1 MSELDTCHCGK
12 PIYIY
17 EDGFTRHMCETCS
30 LVRCD
35 LAEFPCPEENGHNV
49 KWNGVKFCVMCGDT
63 IEGRASNLFIRT
75 DNDTFIPVNLPVCP
89 FRPNVYTLEQVAK
102 SPYLEIPVGT
112 FYNMVNV
119 LQSKRH

>member
-12 PIYIY
+12 AIYVY

-35 LAEFPCPEENGHNV
+35 LPDFPCPEKV
-49 KWNGVKFCVMCGDT
+49 KGQSVVKFCVICGET
-63 IEGRASNLFIRT
+63 IEGVPSKLFIRT
-75 DNDTFIPVNLPVCP
+75 NDDTFISVNLPVCP
-89 FRPNVYTLEQVAK
+89 FRPNVYTLEQVAA
-102 SPYLEIPVGT
+102 SPYLGMPIGT
-112 FYNMVNV
+112 FFDMVNV